1 MNNNKKKLSLYCYK
15 NYFQG
20 TVPNR
25 RPKEGEM
32 NDNERGNEREQNEE
46 RNEKGYD
53 ARNGT
58 KSSLISPPDPPVPWH
73 DSDPVPNEQLL
84 FCP

>member
-1 MNNNKKKLSLYCYK
+1 
-15 NYFQG
+15 
-20 TVPNR
+20 
-25 RPKEGEM
+25 M